1 MHKCVKKTKKFQVY
15 SKCHLGILSGY
26 FDGPLSVM
34 SATKESKQQN
44 KKKTKKKKENWDT
57 CIQGTQR

>member
-1 MHKCVKKTKKFQVY
+1 MCENFQAHTKCLLSV
-15 SKCHLGILSGY
+15 LSGH
-26 FDGPLSVM
+26 FDGLLLVM

-44 KKKTKKKKENWDT
+44 RRKTENWYT